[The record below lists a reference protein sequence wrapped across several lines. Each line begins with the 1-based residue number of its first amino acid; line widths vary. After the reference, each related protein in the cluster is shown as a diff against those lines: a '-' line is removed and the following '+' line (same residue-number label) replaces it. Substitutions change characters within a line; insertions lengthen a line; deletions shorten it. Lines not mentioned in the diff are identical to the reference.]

1 MSPRVRCAVADHRD
15 EQADPGCQ
23 PGSARPHERGHHTGD
38 NDRERYQARVIER
51 VLTQYE
57 DFGAEDLDYLLDK
70 LGDVLG
76 TAA

>member
-1 MSPRVRCAVADHRD
+1 
-15 EQADPGCQ
+15 
-23 PGSARPHERGHHTGD
+23 
-38 NDRERYQARVIER
+38 VIER

-70 LGDVLG
+70 LGDVLS